1 MEKGKQVE
9 IMMHLKGRTGNFMR
23 MLNLWWEMM
32 SKNIRKVGQGLNAQ
46 LTNLDCIWS
55 EMGSPCKFMI
65 RVINVQ
71 ITL

>member
-1 MEKGKQVE
+1 MKKGKQAE

-23 MLNLWWEMM
+23 MLNPWWEIMN
-32 SKNIRKVGQGLNAQ
+32 KNIRNAGQGLNGQ

-55 EMGSPCKFMI
+55 EMVSPCKFMI
-65 RVINVQ
+65 RVINVN